1 MTLTYLKF
9 LSGSTIDEVDVEY
22 CSTLRMRSVA
32 DLGDPEPG
40 AREESARPPDSP
52 MEAVRGPCPN
62 GEKFVLAMST
72 TRRFSSVIP
81 SLFHNFT
88 PHNFTNA
95 CTRCMKDET
104 QVAFVIVFGS
114 TLPCLLGCAGQA
126 LTQASLFQSALT
138 IESFGFLNVHD

>member
-40 AREESARPPDSP
+40 AREESARPPASP

-72 TRRFSSVIP
+72 TRRFSSVMP

-95 CTRCMKDET
+95 CTRCMKD
-104 QVAFVIVFGS
+104 G
-114 TLPCLLGCAGQA
+114 
-126 LTQASLFQSALT
+126 
-138 IESFGFLNVHD
+138 